1 MNKYRLLTRI
11 SKGASVAETA
21 RGYRLTIPASRQFGY
36 RLAQLDDYS
45 DLTRPNFPHRSL
57 TPSTALRTSLSLRA
71 RASSDSIPGTW
82 GFGVWNDPFI
92 FSLGL
97 GGVPFR
103 LPTLPNAAWF
113 FGASPQNHLS
123 FRDDRPGHGF
133 LVQTF
138 RAPMLHPILVPAA
151 LAMPFSRKTTRRM
164 LGRVIEEDGTAL
176 SVDVTQ
182 WHGYRL
188 EWSPKRVLFELDD
201 VTVLETSVSPRGPL
215 GVVIWIDN
223 QFAAFT
229 PEGKL
234 AFGFLEGNEEW
245 IEIEDIEITKSPE

>member
-1 MNKYRLLTRI
+1 MNKYKLLTRV
-11 SKGASVAETA
+11 SKGASVIETEL
-21 RGYRLTIPASRQFGY
+21 GFRLTIPASRQFGY
-36 RLAQLDDYS
+36 RLAQLDDYN
-45 DLTRPNFPHRSL
+45 LLHRGKFPHHSL
-57 TPSTALRTSLSLRA
+57 TLSLRA

-113 FGASPQNHLS
+113 FGASVQNHLS

-133 LVQTF
+133 LAQTF
-138 RAPMLHPILVPAA
+138 RAPTLHPLLIPAA
-151 LAMPFSRKTTRRM
+151 LAMPFSRKTTRRL
-164 LGRVIEEDGTAL
+164 LGRAIEEDGVAL
-176 SVDVTQ
+176 SADVTQ

-188 EWSPKRVLFELDD
+188 EWSPERVLFEVDNAP
-201 VTVLETSVSPRGPL
+201 VLETPVSPRGPL

-234 AFGFLEGNEEW
+234 AFGFLEGKEEW
-245 IEIEDIEITKSPE
+245 IEMEDIEITKSPE